1 MPATTMSRSTRTN
14 VQLANLDLNLLVS
27 LDVLLQERSV
37 TRAAARL
44 GLSQPTLS
52 TTLARLRR
60 HFGDELLT
68 RVGNRYELTPLAAD
82 LLPRTADAVS
92 VVQKIFARQPEF
104 EPAESDREFAVL
116 ASDYVITVFGQA
128 LAVALRERARHRA
141 APRAHQGRVLGTA
154 AETLRAVDGVVL
166 PHGYLSRLP
175 HVDLFTDRW
184 VCVVSADNDD
194 VGDRLT
200 LDELAAMPMVL
211 THWQGSASDVP
222 AARQLSMRGVQPNVV
237 LVA

>member
-1 MPATTMSRSTRTN
+1 MPATTMNRSTRTN

-128 LAVALRERARHRA
+128 LAVALRERAPGIGLRLELIK
-141 APRAHQGRVLGTA
+141 GGFLGTA
-154 AETLRAVDGVVL
+154 AETLRAVRRGRHWAEPCQWVSTV
-166 PHGYLSRLP
+166 GMAASSSRVRRSPTSSL
-175 HVDLFTDRW
+175 
-184 VCVVSADNDD
+184 SAD
-194 VGDRLT
+194 T
-200 LDELAAMPMVL
+200 
-211 THWQGSASDVP
+211 THTHRSVNRSTWG
-222 AARQLSMRGVQPNVV
+222 RRER
-237 LVA
+237 

>member
-1 MPATTMSRSTRTN
+1 VPATTMSRSTRTN

-128 LAVALRERARHRA
+128 LAVALRERTPGIGLRLELIKGGFSAL
-141 APRAHQGRVLGTA
+141 PRRPCVPWTGWSSRTA
-154 AETLRAVDGVVL
+154 TSPACPTSTCSRTDGCAWCR
-166 PHGYLSRLP
+166 PTTTTSATASPSTNSRP
-175 HVDLFTDRW
+175 CPR
-184 VCVVSADNDD
+184 C
-194 VGDRLT
+194 
-200 LDELAAMPMVL
+200 
-211 THWQGSASDVP
+211 
-222 AARQLSMRGVQPNVV
+222 
-237 LVA
+237 

>member
-1 MPATTMSRSTRTN
+1 MPATTMNRSTRTN

-128 LAVALRERARHRA
+128 LAVALRERAPGIGLRLELIK
-141 APRAHQGRVLGTA
+141 GGFLGTA

-166 PHGYLSRLP
+166 PHGYLSCLP
-175 HVDLFTDRW
+175 HVDLFTD
-184 VCVVSADNDD
+184 
-194 VGDRLT
+194 
-200 LDELAAMPMVL
+200 
-211 THWQGSASDVP
+211 
-222 AARQLSMRGVQPNVV
+222 
-237 LVA
+237 